1 MPKDLQEPPQSPTP
15 TQAGALPPSS
25 SPLLAGMDEPL
36 FGDLETQ
43 AGLAAL
49 DRVIAAQR
57 AAKAKKDR

>member
-1 MPKDLQEPPQSPTP
+1 MPKDRQEPPQSPTP
-15 TQAGALPPSS
+15 TQAGASPTCSA
-25 SPLLAGMDEPL
+25 PLLDGMDEPL